1 MQHIA
6 QAHAEWVES
15 LTPEQ
20 RAKYEAAHQTD
31 PPLTTEVTV
40 KVFLTVSHDG
50 SATDELI
57 RDEAIRDV
65 EQTLLGAVG
74 NLRRGLRQLGRL
86 QRRRFRRC
94 VTRDRNR
101 DQRSRECGEWCEN
114 HESTVDPVMLSVGR
128 PGRSSSRYDEQPTYT
143 GCGAAW

>member
-74 NLRRGLRQLGRL
+74 NRARFQASGARRPAYYNL
-86 QRRRFRRC
+86 
-94 VTRDRNR
+94 D
-101 DQRSRECGEWCEN
+101 
-114 HESTVDPVMLSVGR
+114 TVEGSL
-128 PGRSSSRYDEQPTYT
+128 E
-143 GCGAAW
+143 